1 MALSEVGQ
9 PIAALDETRR
19 IAQERA
25 AAHLRV
31 GEPCSNAILDAA
43 RDASKQHPIP
53 IRRRARIQ
61 IRSSCRVKLGA
72 ALIEEAAR
80 IRKKLQLSQ
89 RRAGMILGG
98 GENAFQKYEAGKE
111 LPTRAMSNLL
121 RLLDNDPARLRE
133 LDRTQKAA
141 KAQRR

>member
-1 MALSEVGQ
+1 
-9 PIAALDETRR
+9 
-19 IAQERA
+19 
-25 AAHLRV
+25 
-31 GEPCSNAILDAA
+31 
-43 RDASKQHPIP
+43 
-53 IRRRARIQ
+53 
-61 IRSSCRVKLGA
+61 
-72 ALIEEAAR
+72 
-80 IRKKLQLSQ
+80 
-89 RRAGMILGG
+89 MILGG